1 MESSNSSKTKTTLLG
16 KSFLKL
22 VVIFIA
28 QLVLLWLIGKIF
40 PDIACSAYAENG
52 CQPQPTTEGQMLR
65 LFLPVVFIPLALA
78 QFKQVVMY
86 AGALSPVKKLTT
98 LFGSVAM
105 LIVML
110 WQFIVAIG
118 ALLGRWFG

>member
-1 MESSNSSKTKTTLLG
+1 MESSNSPKTKTTSLG
-16 KSFLKL
+16 KSFLRL
-22 VVIFIA
+22 VVIFMA

-40 PDIACSAYAENG
+40 PDIACSAYAENW
-52 CQPQPTTEGQMLR
+52 CQPQSTTEAQMLR

-86 AGALSPVKKLTT
+86 AGALSPAKKLII
-98 LFGSVAM
+98 LFSSVVM